1 MKKALAQSERAR
13 VRGLC
18 KVSPP
23 PVLVRRQPF
32 IGPVGQ
38 GCRMAYQLHVNF
50 NSLDS
55 LNQVTVRPS
64 ESARH
69 IPTQLHTSRCDIGR
83 GCRLARPPR
92 RAGLQFLAWL
102 RQFCWAY

>member
-50 NSLDS
+50 NSL
-55 LNQVTVRPS
+55 NQVTVRVGAPHPN
-64 ESARH
+64 ATTH
-69 IPTQLHTSRCDIGR
+69 I
-83 GCRLARPPR
+83 AV
-92 RAGLQFLAWL
+92 
-102 RQFCWAY
+102 